1 VLDIEPLGGLEIR
14 TGSETLREV
23 AFESCTGRP
32 YLESS
37 VSRLSRKFLKI
48 ELPRT
53 LFVKRF
59 SVWR

>member
-1 VLDIEPLGGLEIR
+1 VLDGEPLGGLEIR

-32 YLESS
+32 YLELS
-37 VSRLSRKFLKI
+37 VSMLSRKSLDI

-53 LFVKRF
+53 LFVERL
-59 SVWR
+59 SVRG